1 MRSLNPA
8 RPLYPRLQNPIGT
21 VVVPGDRKY
30 NFDMNAVLALF
41 ASIRVS
47 RFEFRFSSFKE
58 AFSLLESPF
67 SESLEET
74 EQNGWTVTG
83 DCYSRPGY

>member
-1 MRSLNPA
+1 MFQEN
-8 RPLYPRLQNPIGT
+8 
-21 VVVPGDRKY
+21 RKF
-30 NFDMNAVLALF
+30 FDMNAVLALF
-41 ASIRVS
+41 ASVGERM
-47 RFEFRFSSFKE
+47 FEFRFSSVKE
-58 AFSLLESPF
+58 AFRLPESPF